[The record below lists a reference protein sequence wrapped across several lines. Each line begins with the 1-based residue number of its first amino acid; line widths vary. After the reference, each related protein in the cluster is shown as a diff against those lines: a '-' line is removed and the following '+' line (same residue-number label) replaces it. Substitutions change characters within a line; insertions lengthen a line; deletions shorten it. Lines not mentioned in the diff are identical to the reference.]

1 MQFTLFG
8 DLVGGIG
15 LFLLGMHLMT
25 QGLRKAAGPSL
36 KQILR
41 TATLSRLRG
50 LISGTLITALVQS
63 SSAVTIA
70 TIGFV
75 NAGLLTLAQSVS
87 VIYGCNI
94 GTTMV
99 GWLIALIGFKI
110 HISALALPLI
120 GGGMLVQLAGRGGR
134 VAHIGFALAGF
145 GVFFIGLDFLKS
157 AFAGFEQHLDLSTLG
172 SNGLSLLLFVLAG
185 FVLTLLMQ
193 SSAAALAIT
202 LSLTASGAIPLA
214 AAAAMVIGANVG
226 TTSTAI
232 LAVIGATS
240 NAKRIAAAHVLFN
253 LLTGLIGLGLLL
265 LLAPGLNRIDATRY
279 DLVLLLALFHSMF
292 NLAGVALLWPLTDR
306 LVVFLKRRFRSQ
318 EEDEGRTRYLDDTL
332 VQMPS
337 LAIEAMAKELTR
349 VDQICSRMA
358 REAISSN
365 DGNNNRLR
373 AQQQSVDRLVS
384 KIGVF
389 CQRIAENDISSEVS
403 GILPTALRITRYL
416 NEVSRLS
423 CLLPGYYDRFD
434 VIADEATRRAVHD
447 YQRASIEL
455 IDACEIDDSVDQGA
469 DSAHLL
475 LRQLE
480 RQYQNLKSS
489 ILQAATERRLSPEDT
504 VQLLDALSH
513 IHRLAEQ
520 AEKVSRYWSGI
531 TPLQHRDPAHTTAA
545 TPTA

>member
-1 MQFTLFG
+1 MQLTLFG

-41 TATLSRLRG
+41 TGTRSRLRG
-50 LISGTLITALVQS
+50 LVSGTLITAMVQS

-75 NAGLLTLAQSVS
+75 NAGLLSLAQSVS

-94 GTTMV
+94 GTTMT
-99 GWLIALIGFKI
+99 GWLIAVIGFKV
-110 HISALALPLI
+110 HVSALALPLI
-120 GGGMLVQLAGRGGR
+120 GGGMLLQLAGRGGR
-134 VAHIGFALAGF
+134 LAHIGLALAGF
-145 GVFFIGLDFLKS
+145 GVFFIGLDFIRG
-157 AFAGFEQHLDLSTLG
+157 AFAGFEQHLDLSSLG
-172 SNGLSLLLFVLAG
+172 DSGLSLLLFILAG
-185 FVLTLLMQ
+185 FVLTLLLQ

-202 LSLTASGAIPLA
+202 LSLTASGTIPLA
-214 AAAAMVIGANVG
+214 AAATMVIGANVG

-232 LAVIGATS
+232 LAVLGATS

-253 LLTGLIGLGLLL
+253 LLTGLVGLALLL
-265 LLAPGLNRIDATRY
+265 LLAPWLNRIDATRF
-279 DLVLLLALFHSMF
+279 DLVLLLALFHSLF

-306 LVVFLKRRFRSQ
+306 LVAILKRRFCTQ

-337 LAIEAMAKELTR
+337 LAIEAMAKEMTR
-349 VDQICSRMA
+349 LDQICSRMA
-358 REAISSN
+358 REAISSS

-373 AQQQSVDRLVS
+373 AQQLSVDRLVG
-384 KIGVF
+384 KIGTF
-389 CQRIAENDISSEVS
+389 CQRIAENDISAEVS
-403 GILPTALRITRYL
+403 GILPTALRVVRYL
-416 NEVSRLS
+416 NEISRLS
-423 CLLPGYYDRFD
+423 CLLPGYYDRFE
-434 VIADEATRRAVHD
+434 VIADEATRRDVHN
-447 YQRASIEL
+447 YQKASIEL
-455 IDACEIDDSVDQGA
+455 IDACEIDDSVDRGA

-475 LRQLE
+475 LHQLE

-489 ILQAATERRLSPEDT
+489 ILLATTERRLSPEDT

-531 TPLQHRDPAHTTAA
+531 IPLQHRNPAHTASA
-545 TPTA
+545 TPQI

>member
-8 DLVGGIG
+8 DLFGGIG

-41 TATLSRLRG
+41 TGTRSRLRG
-50 LISGTLITALVQS
+50 LVSGTLITAMVQS
-63 SSAVTIA
+63 SSVVTIA

-110 HISALALPLI
+110 KISALALPLI
-120 GGGMLVQLAGRGGR
+120 GGGMLLRLAGRGGR
-134 VAHIGFALAGF
+134 LTHIGLALAGF
-145 GVFFIGLDFLKS
+145 GVFFIGLDFLKG
-157 AFAGFEQHLDLSTLG
+157 AFAGFEQHMDLSSLG
-172 SNGLSLLLFVLAG
+172 SSGLSLMLFVVTG

-193 SSAAALAIT
+193 SSAAALAVT
-202 LSLTASGAIPLA
+202 LSLTASGSIPLA

-253 LLTGLIGLGLLL
+253 LLTGLVGLILLL
-265 LLAPGLNRIDATRY
+265 LLAPWLNSIDAARF
-279 DLVLLLALFHSMF
+279 DLVLLLALFHSIF
-292 NLAGVALLWPLTDR
+292 NLTGVALLWPLTDR
-306 LVVFLKRRFRSQ
+306 LVAILERRFCTQ

-337 LAIEAMAKELTR
+337 LAIEAMAKEMTR
-349 VDQICSRMA
+349 LDQICSRMA
-358 REAISSN
+358 REAINSS
-365 DGNNNRLR
+365 DGYNNNRLR
-373 AQQQSVDRLVS
+373 AQQQGVDQLVG
-384 KIGVF
+384 KIGAF
-389 CQRIAENDISSEVS
+389 CQRIAENDISAEVS
-403 GILPTALRITRYL
+403 GILPTALRVVRYL
-416 NEVSRLS
+416 NEISRLS

-434 VIADEATRRAVHD
+434 VIADEATRRDVHD
-447 YQRASIEL
+447 YQKASIKL
-455 IDACEIDDSVDQGA
+455 IDACEIDDSVDRGA

-475 LRQLE
+475 LHQLE
-480 RQYQNLKSS
+480 RQYQSLKSS
-489 ILQAATERRLSPEDT
+489 ILLATTERRLSPEDT

-531 TPLQHRDPAHTTAA
+531 TPLQHRDAAHIATA
-545 TPTA
+545 